1 MLQCT
6 GSLVDER
13 SCDYVVRRS
22 NAALAALSA
31 FLDVSSLNLAVLQ
44 GTAIFFSGGSA
55 DHIAQPTPARHEA
68 GRRGITTMT
77 GSRECSRSA
86 WARSKVSEVSVL
98 PPPVGTVSVKT
109 HCGSAARGD
118 GCAQHIIA
126 QRVELAVSGALKPF
140 FKGRPG
146 SA

>member
-1 MLQCT
+1 MLHRT
-6 GSLVDER
+6 KSLVDER
-13 SCDYVVRRS
+13 FRGYVVHRS

-44 GTAIFFSGGSA
+44 GTAIFSPGSA

-77 GSRECSRSA
+77 GSRECSRGA
-86 WARSKVSEVSVL
+86 WARSKASEVSVL

-118 GCAQHIIA
+118 A
-126 QRVELAVSGALKPF
+126 LARAAHH
-140 FKGRPG
+140 R
-146 SA
+146 AAR